1 MFAVRCIEKLVQNEI
16 PLFAGKKKV
25 LLNSNACHHQGYNL
39 EIRVLIYLKKV
50 ILGGQVKSGV
60 GVLWV
65 LIHS

>member
-1 MFAVRCIEKLVQNEI
+1 MRF
-16 PLFAGKKKV
+16 LFLQGKKKV

-39 EIRVLIYLKKV
+39 EIRVLIYLKKI
-50 ILGGQVKSGV
+50 ILGGRVKSGV